1 MGNERAHLA
10 RYNALYRE
18 SDELYRL
25 AAKTMGLSDCAMWI
39 LYVLRESGEP
49 QTQSALCAVLCQ
61 PKQTVHSALKRLEA
75 GGYLVLSGGSDR
87 RTRCIRLT
95 QRGITLAESTVDRV
109 IQAETAALAGLSDG
123 EQETLL
129 MLLAKY
135 TRGLRAGITALAPDT
150 EKQESLDSERN
161 RYENQAI

>member
-1 MGNERAHLA
+1 MEEARRQLA

-75 GGYLVLSGGSDR
+75 GGYLVLSGGCDR

-109 IQAETAALAGLSDG
+109 IHAETAALAGLSDG

-135 TRGLRAGITALAPDT
+135 TRGLRAGITALAPDA

-161 RYENQAI
+161 RYANQAI